1 MLNEEYKKDFIKNNY
16 GKISCQ
22 NIMKEL
28 HISYRTLIK
37 YAKELDIYEP
47 KPETIYFDE
56 EKINFI
62 NKNYKKMG
70 ATEIAK
76 HFNCSEKT
84 IYKYAKKLNKTN
96 VCIIWSEEEKDLLK
110 KYFSSSTIK
119 QMQLLL
125 KKSGYKRTKKAI
137 EGQAKILKLSKDAS
151 LNGEYLLSKDIINIM
166 NFSKSKTNKLLLN
179 NKIKSKIYNRKRI
192 IEVED
197 FIEYLRV
204 YQDNWNCQKVDL
216 DYIKMICRTE
226 NVTINKIN
234 NDFNNFC
241 IPEWL
246 QEKIERDF
254 ANELKEKKMWSINE
268 INTVLK
274 YKQEGLSY
282 GEIAKKVNRSY
293 ASVYEKISEYIQ

>member
-70 ATEIAK
+70 ATKIAK

-96 VCIIWSEEEKDLLK
+96 VCVIWSEEEKDLLK

-274 YKQEGLSY
+274 YKKEGLSY